1 MANEEKKV
9 NSLTSRFKSLKDQ
22 LSFESAKQPADV
34 KKMRTNIIIRTIVVD
49 FLFAIF
55 AFSLKGAQIAV
66 QHGLAIVGMLLLAL
80 YFSERIVESAYSTYA
95 DLQED
100 NFRQVYSSS
109 ITEIVMELTAYT
121 RGKVYKTSSTGIETV
136 MAHPELIKK
145 SRDYVDGVW
154 NFWWGLPMSISRIFT
169 LVVMI
174 VITFTMELSTSTM
187 KETSFIM
194 TLLIMCGIIYFIF
207 GKKRIEVMKHFRR
220 QKKENES
227 REEILFSEIK
237 TIEFSSTRDFR
248 YHAERF
254 RGHLINSKK
263 LLRDERLKMNAVFI
277 KRSLVAS
284 GFMFVILGYK
294 VLLGGEINEELFLDI
309 VAISTVYSTILNK
322 ISEILSS
329 IENTWN
335 YLIDVDK
342 LYPDFKNIYEV
353 YTAEVAK
360 ERERERGARL
370 SYSESYKI
378 QVGEFT
384 FSYDSRN
391 TWYLINP
398 NPFDLL
404 LGEVALVEGETGCG
418 KTTSLNVLN
427 GNVRMPK
434 SPIRFSNGQIGYLNT
449 LAYHT
454 DRSMADNYILN
465 EIILSDDYSEL
476 NKEKLF
482 EIMEGLGLRELFLA
496 FAKNDEALK
505 GFDSEEELLLG
516 FMKTRTY
523 KQFSSGQQQR
533 IALAKLLYTLNDSV
547 QAIWLDEAFNRL
559 NDEIADRCASFILDF
574 VQRDRKRLVLIATH
588 QLNVIRKYCSKEISF
603 KVGLDGTSTLRL
615 EQI

>member
-309 VAISTVYSTILNK
+309 VAISTAYSTILNK

>member
-9 NSLTSRFKSLKDQ
+9 NRLTTRLKTLKDK
-22 LSFESAKQPADV
+22 LSFESAKQPTDV
-34 KKMRTNIIIRTIVVD
+34 KRMRTNIIIRTIIVD
-49 FLFAIF
+49 FLFSIF

-66 QHGLAIVGMLLLAL
+66 QNGLAMLGILLLAI

-109 ITEIVMELTAYT
+109 ITEIVMELTSLT
-121 RGKVYKTSSTGIETV
+121 RGKVYKTNDVGIETV
-136 MAHPELIKK
+136 MAHPELLKK
-145 SRDYVDGVW
+145 SRDYIDGVW
-154 NFWWGLPMSISRIFT
+154 NFLWGLPMAISRILT

-174 VITFTMELSTSTM
+174 CITFKMELSTSSM

-194 TLLIMCGIIYFIF
+194 TLLILCGIIYFIF

-220 QKKENES
+220 QRKENES
-227 REEILFSEIK
+227 REEVLFSEIK
-237 TIEFSSTRDFR
+237 AIEFSSTSDFR

-254 RGHLINSKK
+254 RKHLVNSKK
-263 LLRDERLKMNAVFI
+263 LLKEERLKMNAVFV

-329 IENTWN
+329 VENTWN

-342 LYPDFKNIYEV
+342 LYPDFKNIYDV
-353 YTAEVAK
+353 YVKELEK
-360 ERERERGARL
+360 QQEREKGAGL
-370 SYSESYKI
+370 SYSETCKI

-384 FSYDSRN
+384 FAYDSCN

-404 LGEVALVEGETGCG
+404 LGEVVLVEGETGCG

-427 GNVRMPK
+427 GNVRMPE

-449 LAYHT
+449 LTYHT

-476 NKEKLF
+476 DTEKLF
-482 EIMEGLGLRELFLA
+482 EIIEGLGLKELFLA

-505 GFDSEEELLLG
+505 DLRTDEELLLG

-533 IALAKLLYTLNDSV
+533 IALAKLLYTLDNSV

-559 NDEIADRCASFILDF
+559 NDEIADRCASFILGF
-574 VQRDRKRLVLIATH
+574 VQHDRKRLVLIATH

-603 KVGLDGTSTLRL
+603 KVGSDGTSTLKLR
-615 EQI
+615 QV

>member
-1 MANEEKKV
+1 MANKEKKA
-9 NSLTSRFKSLKDQ
+9 NSLTTRLKVLKDQ
-22 LSFESAKQPADV
+22 LSFESAKQPTDV

-66 QHGLAIVGMLLLAL
+66 QNGLAIVGILLLAL

-109 ITEIVMELTAYT
+109 ITEIVMELTSYT
-121 RGKVYKTSSTGIETV
+121 RGKVYKTNRTGVETV

-145 SRDYVDGVW
+145 SRDYIDGVW

-174 VITFTMELSTSTM
+174 VITFTMELSTSSM

-254 RGHLINSKK
+254 REHLINSKK
-263 LLRDERLKMNAVFI
+263 LLKDERLKMNAVFV

-294 VLLGGEINEELFLDI
+294 VLLGGVINEELFLDI

-353 YTAEVAK
+353 YTKEVAK

-370 SYSESYKI
+370 SYSENNKI

-449 LAYHT
+449 LTYHT

-476 NKEKLF
+476 DKEKLF

-496 FAKNDEALK
+496 FAKNDETLK
-505 GFDSEEELLLG
+505 GLDSEEELLLE

-533 IALAKLLYTLNDSV
+533 IALTKLLYTINSSV

-559 NDEIADRCASFILDF
+559 NDEIADKCASFILDF

-588 QLNVIRKYCSKEISF
+588 QLNVIRKYCTKEISF
-603 KVGLDGTSTLRL
+603 EVGLDGTSTIKLQ
-615 EQI
+615 QI

>member
-309 VAISTVYSTILNK
+309 VAISTAYSTILNK

-449 LAYHT
+449 LTYHT

>member
-1 MANEEKKV
+1 MVKHEKKV
-9 NSLTSRFKSLKDQ
+9 NPLTKRIRSIKAQ
-22 LSFESAKQPADV
+22 LAFEHAKQPADV
-34 KKMRTNIIIRTIVVD
+34 KRMRTNIIVRTIIFN
-49 FLFAIF
+49 FLFSIF
-55 AFSLKGAQIAV
+55 AFSLKAAQIAV
-66 QHGLAIVGMLLLAL
+66 QNDLHILGIILLAL
-80 YFSERIVESAYSTYA
+80 YFSERIIESSYSTYA

-100 NFRQVYSSS
+100 NFRQVYSGSM
-109 ITEIVMELTAYT
+109 TQIVMELTSLA
-121 RGKVYKTSSTGIETV
+121 RGKVYKMNPNGIETA

-145 SRDYVDGVW
+145 TRDYIDGVW
-154 NFWWGLPMSISRIFT
+154 NFWWGLPMAISRIFT

-174 VITFTMELSTSTM
+174 VITFKMELTTSTM
-187 KETSFIM
+187 QETAFIM
-194 TLLIMCGIIYFIF
+194 ALLILCAIIYFIF

-220 QKKENES
+220 QRKENES

-237 TIEFSSTRDFR
+237 TIEFSSTQDFR

-254 RGHLINSKK
+254 RQHLINSKQVLK
-263 LLRDERLKMNAVFI
+263 DERLKMNAVFI

-284 GFMFVILGYK
+284 AFMLIILGYK
-294 VLLGGEINEELFLDI
+294 VFAGGEVTEELFLDI

-329 IENTWN
+329 VENTWN

-342 LYPDFKNIYEV
+342 LYPDFKNIYDV
-353 YTAEVAK
+353 YVSELEK
-360 ERERERGARL
+360 ESVRERGAEL
-370 SYSESYKI
+370 SYSEMYKI

-384 FSYDSRN
+384 FSYDLRN
-391 TWYLINP
+391 SWNLVNP
-398 NPFDLL
+398 NPFELL

-434 SPIRFSNGQIGYLNT
+434 SPVRFSNGQIGYLNT
-449 LAYHT
+449 LTYHT
-454 DRSMADNYILN
+454 DRSMADNFILN
-465 EIILSDDYSEL
+465 EIILSDDYSVL
-476 NKEKLF
+476 DKEKLF
-482 EIMEGLGLRELFLA
+482 EILDGLELKQLFIA
-496 FAKNDEALK
+496 YARNDEAFKELET
-505 GFDSEEELLLG
+505 DEELLLA
-516 FMKTRTY
+516 FMKMRTY

-533 IALAKLLYTLNDSV
+533 IALAKLLYTLNESV

-603 KVGLDGTSTLRL
+603 DVSQDGTSSIKFK
-615 EQI
+615 QI

>member
-449 LAYHT
+449 LTYHT

-465 EIILSDDYSEL
+465 EIILSDDYTEL